1 MVYYIKGFYYIL
13 SQIEIGFGLLCMQ
26 NKNVFPAM
34 KQRLFAHA
42 FTHNQEAAQNNYSL
56 AV

>member
-34 KQRLFAHA
+34 KQRLFVHA
-42 FTHNQEAAQNNYSL
+42 FTHDQEAAQNNYSL